1 MGGMVGI
8 VVSVVAGVLLAT
20 VGGVTLVQLA
30 SSSNQTSIQAPLV
43 QYGTR

>member
-1 MGGMVGI
+1 MGGMIGI

-30 SSSNQTSIQAPLV
+30 SPSQTSIEAPLV
-43 QYGTR
+43 QYGSR